1 MNAKNIDDTFKTVCT
16 QLRTAAQRIRGFD
29 DRHNLALL
37 TRAAICIY
45 IAEMLANGF
54 RIGTSPDTASYYRAG
69 ARLFEGEIDFIRTP
83 VMPAVCH
90 TARLLLGEWNPY
102 GISVFLFAVFLVS
115 AIYFYKTTTYI
126 MRLISTALYACNPAV
141 ISWCIEDIGTESLA
155 LSGVVFL
162 CFLTCK
168 SIYTKP
174 TPTLSFLTCGLMFLL
189 IMLRP
194 FFICFVPVVLLSF
207 ALSWRGRRASVATKW
222 TTFVCLATT
231 CALTLLYCSAIQ
243 QR

>member
-1 MNAKNIDDTFKTVCT
+1 
-16 QLRTAAQRIRGFD
+16 
-29 DRHNLALL
+29 
-37 TRAAICIY
+37 
-45 IAEMLANGF
+45 
-54 RIGTSPDTASYYRAG
+54 
-69 ARLFEGEIDFIRTP
+69 
-83 VMPAVCH
+83 MPAVCH

-102 GISVFLFAVFLVS
+102 GISVFLFAIFLVS

-126 MRLISTALYACNPAV
+126 TDKPQVRLISTALYACNPAV

-231 CALTLLYCSAIQ
+231 CAPHSPLLLGHPTTIRTVHPLASFLRQPYHHGSSGRARPRATDVGEPRKVMWNIWKT
-243 QR
+243 